1 MTISKKATKGYITM
15 TSMKIKF
22 KKLTSE
28 AQAPKQG
35 KSGNAGFD
43 LTAVRV
49 ERLDSIR
56 VKVYSGIAV
65 EIPEGYE
72 GQVRACSSIHKYDA
86 ILSNGVGTID
96 SGYRGEICAVF
107 YHCGPELP
115 YEAGDRFAQLVIKP
129 VPRVEYVEADEL
141 SESERGAGG
150 YGSTGK
156 N

>member
-1 MTISKKATKGYITM
+1 MNISKNTKKGYITM
-15 TSMKIKF
+15 ATMKIKF
-22 KKLTSE
+22 KKLTPE

-35 KSGNAGFD
+35 KSGDAGFD
-43 LTAVRV
+43 LTATRV

-56 VKVYSGIAV
+56 VKAYSGIAV
-65 EIPEGYE
+65 EIPEGFE
-72 GQVRACSSIHKYDA
+72 GQLRARSSIHKSDA

-96 SGYRGEICAVF
+96 AGYRGEICAVF
-107 YHCGPELP
+107 YHCGPDLP